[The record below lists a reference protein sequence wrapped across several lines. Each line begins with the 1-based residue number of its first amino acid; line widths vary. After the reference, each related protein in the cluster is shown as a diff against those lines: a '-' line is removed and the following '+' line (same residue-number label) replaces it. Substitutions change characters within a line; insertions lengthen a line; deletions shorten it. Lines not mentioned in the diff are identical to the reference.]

1 MASAL
6 MCSCT
11 KPTQNKPMP
20 DPEPDPK
27 PVEVAFAKGA
37 DISWVTEM
45 EDKGYKFYDASGKEK
60 DCTVLMKELGFNS
73 IRLRVWVDPKDGYC
87 NQSDVLL
94 KAKRASA
101 LGLKVMIDF
110 HYSDSWADPSKQNI
124 PAAWKGHDAS
134 QLATDVAEHT
144 KEVLTSLKLLGVDVG
159 WVQIGNE
166 VTGGFLWD
174 LCKVSGKEAA
184 NFIKCFN
191 AGSDEVKKL
200 YPDAKVVLHVDNGW
214 KMDTLN
220 WFYGLMGSAKYDII
234 GLSLY
239 PSYWENGAYG
249 DWNAKTKQCMNNITS
264 LNATYHKEVMIVE
277 FGMPASQPEKAKD
290 ALQFILDN
298 ASDKPYFKG
307 IFLWEPEAEHSR
319 NNYDYGAFADGK
331 PTIAL
336 DPIK

>member
-1 MASAL
+1 
-6 MCSCT
+6 
-11 KPTQNKPMP
+11 MP
-20 DPEPDPK
+20 DPEPEPK

-45 EDKGYKFYDASGKEK
+45 EDKGYKFYDAAGNEK

-94 KAKRASA
+94 KAKRATA
-101 LGLKVMIDF
+101 LGMKVMIDF
-110 HYSDSWADPSKQNI
+110 HYSDSWADPSKQNV
-124 PAAWKGHDAS
+124 PAAWKGDNVEL
-134 QLATDVAEHT
+134 LAEDVASHT
-144 KEVLTSLKLLGVDVG
+144 SEVLTSLKLLGVDVG

-174 LCKVSGKEAA
+174 VCKVSGKEAT

-191 AGSDEVKKL
+191 SGADAARKL
-200 YPDAKVVLHVDNGW
+200 YPEAKIVLHVDNGW

-239 PSYWENGAYG
+239 PSYWENGTYT
-249 DWNAKTKQCMNNITS
+249 DWNVKTKQCMNNITT
-264 LNATYHKEVMIVE
+264 LNSTFHKDVMIVE
-277 FGMPASQPEKAKD
+277 FGMPASQPEKAKA
-290 ALQFILDN
+290 ALQYILDCTT
-298 ASDKPYFKG
+298 DKPCFKG